1 MRSELKRLIEDGDML
16 TRLIVVNVL
25 VFVVVLFIN
34 IFQFLFQSNFAHRIL
49 YWFTLPAFLPDLV
62 TRPWTLITYMF
73 LHEGVFHL
81 IFNLLWLYFGGLIF
95 LNFFSE
101 KQLLGTYIS
110 GGLAGGVLYIISYN
124 LFPVFETVL
133 PAATN
138 RGASAAVMAIIIAA
152 ATYAP
157 GYPVRLFFVLEVK
170 LWVVAVI
177 AVLFDLA
184 GIERS
189 NAGGH
194 IAHLGGAI
202 FGYLMAKSFDR
213 GVDITHWIYDFSD
226 YLQVLFGKKKKL
238 RKVYSK
244 KGYTNVYS
252 RYQHMSDQERLD
264 QILDKISMSGYD
276 SLSKEEKEFLFKIGK
291 Q

>member
-34 IFQFLFQSNFAHRIL
+34 IFQFLFQSNFADRIL

-62 TRPWTLITYMF
+62 IRPWTLITYMF

-170 LWVVAVI
+170 LWVVAVLAI
-177 AVLFDLA
+177 LLDLA

-213 GVDITHWIYDFSD
+213 GVDITHWIYDFYD
-226 YLQVLFGKKKKL
+226 YIQVLFGRKKKL
-238 RKVYSK
+238 KKVYSK

-252 RYQHMSDQERLD
+252 RYQYMSDQERLD

>member
-1 MRSELKRLIEDGDML
+1 MIEDGDML

-34 IFQFLFQSNFAHRIL
+34 IFQFLLQSNFAHRIL

>member
-34 IFQFLFQSNFAHRIL
+34 IFQFLLQSNFAHRIL

>member
-1 MRSELKRLIEDGDML
+1 MRCELKRLIEDGDML

-202 FGYLMAKSFDR
+202 FGYLMAKSFDL

>member
-34 IFQFLFQSNFAHRIL
+34 IFQFLFQSNFADRIL

-62 TRPWTLITYMF
+62 IRPWTLITYMF

-213 GVDITHWIYDFSD
+213 GVDITRWIYDFSD

-252 RYQHMSDQERLD
+252 RYQPMSDQERLD

>member
-1 MRSELKRLIEDGDML
+1 MRSELKRLLEDGDML
-16 TRLIVVNVL
+16 TRLIVINVL

-34 IFQFLFQSNFAHRIL
+34 IFQFLFQGSFADQIISWL
-49 YWFTLPAFLPDLV
+49 TLPAFLPELV
-62 TRPWTLITYMF
+62 IRPWTLVTYMF

-110 GGLAGGVLYIISYN
+110 GGLAGGVLYILSYN
-124 LFPVFETVL
+124 LFPVFESVVQV
-133 PAATN
+133 ATN

-157 GYPVRLFFVLEVK
+157 SYPVRLFFVLEVK
-170 LWVVAVI
+170 LWVVAAI
-177 AVLFDLA
+177 AVLLDLA

-213 GVDITHWIYDFSD
+213 GVDITHWIYDFYD
-226 YLQVLFGKKKKL
+226 YLLKLFGKKKLK
-238 RKVYSK
+238 KAYSK

-252 RYQHMSDQERLD
+252 KYQPMSDQERLD